1 MRDIKF
7 RAWDKENKKM
17 LMGVEDMY
25 DGLGDWY
32 DNNGNEVDP
41 YRGNFP
47 TDCFGSYIGN
57 KKIILMQFT
66 GLKDVNGKEIFEG
79 DIVKWDDSNDSGYVS
94 YMSETTEY
102 VVDEWKEGDRKS
114 KGHSLSSLGEVEIIG
129 NIYNDYRE

>member
-1 MRDIKF
+1 MENSNRVYKF
-7 RAWDKENKKM
+7 RAWDKKQNK
-17 LMGVEDMY
+17 MY
-25 DGLGDWY
+25 DLEKCIGF
-32 DNNGNEVDP
+32 EVSDF
-41 YRGNFP
+41 R
-47 TDCFGSYIGN
+47 N
-57 KKIILMQFT
+57 KRPQHKDLEVMQFT

-129 NIYNDYRE
+129 SIYENPELLKNK